1 MAKGKKDKKGAGTD
15 LVPADET
22 AGKKG
27 KGKAK
32 GKKGA
37 GKAGT
42 AGPKTSK
49 VPRPV
54 HGRGY
59 AWIGLLLQVP
69 IALMLLQ
76 DQLTIE
82 AAAKR
87 SVLVLVGVM
96 VVERVLAPLL
106 MIVLDPKPDPAEAAP
121 EPGTGPAEQDS
132 PEPQT
137 EPV

>member
-15 LVPADET
+15 LVPAGD
-22 AGKKG
+22 AGGGKKG
-27 KGKAK
+27 KGK
-32 GKKGA
+32 GKKGGA
-37 GKAGT
+37 SSS
-42 AGPKTSK
+42 GPKKSK

-54 HGRGY
+54 QGRGF
-59 AWIGLLLQVP
+59 AWVGLVLLVP

-87 SVLVLVGVM
+87 SLLVLAGVM
-96 VVERVLAPLL
+96 VVERVIAPLL
-106 MIVLDPKPDPAEAAP
+106 MVVIDPSRGRLDDDPPATSGAEKNS
-121 EPGTGPAEQDS
+121 PASES
-132 PEPQT
+132 